1 MPSRIRI
8 GKLHEYDARESTLMI
23 NGHLIQGFSENSMFT
38 IQDDQDSATLK
49 IDPQGTP
56 TKSRNNSTSGTM
68 TVPLDETSP
77 SNALLLKY
85 FNEDTVFPVDLIT
98 STAHVSTTYAFI
110 TKRANLEG
118 QKVASDRSWNI
129 KLINY
134 EETATID
141 YEE

>member
-56 TKSRNNSTSGTM
+56 TKSRNNSTSFYLT
-68 TVPLDETSP
+68 
-77 SNALLLKY
+77 
-85 FNEDTVFPVDLIT
+85 
-98 STAHVSTTYAFI
+98 
-110 TKRANLEG
+110 
-118 QKVASDRSWNI
+118 
-129 KLINY
+129 
-134 EETATID
+134 
-141 YEE
+141 